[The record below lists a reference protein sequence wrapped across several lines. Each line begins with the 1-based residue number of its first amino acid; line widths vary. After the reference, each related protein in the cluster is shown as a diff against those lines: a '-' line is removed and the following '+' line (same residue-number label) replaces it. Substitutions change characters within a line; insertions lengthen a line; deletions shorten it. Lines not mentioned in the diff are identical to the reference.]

1 MVSPIRFGGMAS
13 GLDTESLVKQ
23 LVAAER
29 TKVDKYTQQKIYKQ
43 WQQSAYNDVNKT
55 MANFILD
62 SRKNLGLTRTTS
74 TGALI
79 SGSID
84 SVDWA
89 KKATATSNTSFDVT
103 ASATA
108 PSGSSTLKIEKL
120 ATGASLSSTKSEG
133 AVPAENLTSTIKA
146 SELLGAGLFDA
157 TTKEATIKINDKAIV
172 LHADDTLSTIAS
184 KIRRETGLNA
194 NFDSGSNRFF
204 ISTKLTGT
212 DSKIYYDS
220 ADTTTDTLMQK
231 LNFAPMGVDPSD
243 ATKKTLSGQNAR
255 IIYNGTDPIEYQTNN
270 ISINGLNLTLKA
282 ESTVTET
289 INVNTDVDGAYKKI
303 KEFVDEYNKLLDGF
317 NSKLSEKTYRDF
329 QPLTDEQK
337 EAMSEADV
345 KLWEEKAKSGLLKN
359 DQTIT
364 NMMQKMRQDLYKE
377 VEGFGGMYDIG
388 ITTGSWRD
396 NGKLT
401 IDEIKLKEALR
412 NDSEKVLNTLFKT
425 SDIPEQT
432 INSSDSETVKAEKLA
447 LMNQRSSEMGAFSR
461 VYDNLTSGIKDIVSK
476 SGPGSEAALL
486 RSVKSNILIDY
497 VTSGSRSLID
507 KDVSEI
513 DKRISRE
520 TERLASLESRYWKQ
534 FTALEKAMT
543 QMNSQS
549 SWLSQQFGG
558 GQ

>member
-108 PSGSSTLKIEKL
+108 PSGSSTLKVEKL

-157 TTKEATIKINDKAIV
+157 TTNEATIKINDKAIV

-204 ISTKLTGT
+204 ISTKQTGT

-220 ADTTTDTLMQK
+220 ADTTTETLMQK

-447 LMNQRSSEMGAFSR
+447 LMNQRSSQMGAFSR